1 MVCLADHIPSTFLK
15 VVSHKFYL
23 VHSWILCPICN
34 IVLGYLEIQFHEKR
48 KNEFGVSNEKYI
60 EENWHRYLDDCYIA
74 LDVTN
79 INPLKLFDIFD
90 NIHDN
95 VKFTMKQHN
104 LYLLF
109 LDIMTNKDSASN
121 NIWNDILYKKHWYSE
136 MCSINS
142 CHTKQRKNN
151 IHFTLAA
158 SIYIENLRAWKAKTE
173 SSNLAFVTTFKP
185 NYKKVF
191 PLIQTAFK
199 SLLQLYETKE
209 CFKDIKLIKSQRQAS
224 NLKKRL
230 LELYIQKEHY
240 SKKCT
245 KIRCTCC
252 DYIKEDSFYI
262 FKTRGDIFYLK
273 EYMTRESSN

>member
-1 MVCLADHIPSTFLK
+1 MVGLADHIPSTFLK

-121 NIWNDILYKKHWYSE
+121 NIWNDILYKKNTDTRR
-136 MCSINS
+136 CAPL
-142 CHTKQRKNN
+142 
-151 IHFTLAA
+151 TLATQNNA
-158 SIYIENLRAWKAKTE
+158 KTIYILR
-173 SSNLAFVTTFKP
+173 
-185 NYKKVF
+185 
-191 PLIQTAFK
+191 
-199 SLLQLYETKE
+199 LQQVS
-209 CFKDIKLIKSQRQAS
+209 I
-224 NLKKRL
+224 
-230 LELYIQKEHY
+230 
-240 SKKCT
+240 SK
-245 KIRCTCC
+245 I
-252 DYIKEDSFYI
+252 
-262 FKTRGDIFYLK
+262 
-273 EYMTRESSN
+273 